1 MTSSIKSNSNNYFHD
16 KLDYPFKV
24 EDNFSA
30 GCDDNMSETKSLIMR
45 NSSLSLNSN
54 PSSSPP
60 TTCSVNSEKLINSQ
74 HLPQFF
80 AAKSEQNITSDNTHN
95 LLERQRQL
103 NVTSSPPKS
112 SFTIDNILGTIK
124 SGLSESPCSSPTNDN
139 YFKTNN
145 EQFSPPIRVPA
156 AMLHHSGLHL
166 SQIAVSAASGFNT
179 PSDFFGKCIKIKN
192 INFLN
197 RRQEFPFFI
206 HICEIQFSLNFF
218 IILIFYVFSKFPSG
232 N

>member
-1 MTSSIKSNSNNYFHD
+1 MTSSIKCNSYFHD

-45 NSSLSLNSN
+45 NSSESLNSN

-60 TTCSVNSEKLINSQ
+60 TTCSMNSEKLINSQ
-74 HLPQFF
+74 HFF
-80 AAKSEQNITSDNTHN
+80 VAKSEQNLTSDNTHN

-166 SQIAVSAASGFNT
+166 SQIAVAAASGFNT
-179 PSDFFGKCIKIKN
+179 PSDFFGKCKKIKN

-197 RRQEFPFFI
+197 RRQEKKRDFHILFTFVRFNFP
-206 HICEIQFSLNFF
+206 
-218 IILIFYVFSKFPSG
+218 
-232 N
+232 